1 MGLTP
6 LNLHYWQ
13 ADRES
18 GEDKEDWEV
27 HNKQIILMV
36 LYAIKKI

>member
-27 HNKQIILMV
+27 HNKQTISDGVIC
-36 LYAIKKI
+36 YKEN